1 LAKTKEGSYL
11 DDRIKGRYLHQ
22 TYLKEINR
30 MDNVQELTDLL
41 TLEKIEENIFR
52 GENYQAP
59 WKRVFGGQVLAQAL
73 QACYQTVPEGRLVH
87 SMHAYFILAGDINQP
102 IIYDVDRI
110 RDGGSFTTRR
120 VVAIQKG
127 AAIFSMGASFQS
139 VQEGM
144 EHQISMPNVPMPDTL
159 VSDEKLA
166 EVFKD
171 AAPEIYRSL
180 TFPRPLEFR
189 PVEKLNPLS
198 RRGYPPFRHVWIRS
212 KGTLPDDIRLHQAI
226 LAYASDY
233 NLLTTATLPHWEQV
247 KPNELFLASLDH
259 AMWFHRTFR
268 IDEWLLYALD
278 SPSAS
283 NARGFTRGNVFTQD
297 GQLVA
302 SVVQEGLIRKRD

>member
-1 LAKTKEGSYL
+1 MTNIE
-11 DDRIKGRYLHQ
+11 
-22 TYLKEINR
+22 
-30 MDNVQELTDLL
+30 ELIGLL
-41 TLEKIEENIFR
+41 SLEKIEENIYR
-52 GENYQAP
+52 GQNYKAP

-73 QACYQTVPEGRLVH
+73 HACQRTVPKERLVH
-87 SMHAYFILAGDINQP
+87 SMHAYFILAGDIGQP

-110 RDGGSFTTRR
+110 RDGGSFSTRR

-127 AAIFSMGASFQS
+127 TPIFSMGASFQK
-139 VQEGM
+139 VRDGLD
-144 EHQISMPNVPMPDTL
+144 HQISMPNVPSPETL

-198 RRGYPPFRHVWIRS
+198 GKEYAPLRHVWL
-212 KGTLPDDIRLHQAI
+212 KANGAMPDDLRLHQAV

-233 NLLTTATLPHWEQV
+233 NLLTTATLPHWKEV
-247 KPNELFLASLDH
+247 LPNELFLASLDH
-259 AMWFHRTFR
+259 AMWFHRSFR
-268 IDEWLLYALD
+268 VDEWLLYALD
-278 SPSAS
+278 SPSSS
-283 NARGFTRGNVFTQD
+283 NERGFTRGNIFNQA

-302 SVVQEGLIRKRD
+302 SVVQEGLIRKRE

>member
-1 LAKTKEGSYL
+1 
-11 DDRIKGRYLHQ
+11 
-22 TYLKEINR
+22 

-41 TLEKIEENIFR
+41 NLEKIEENIFR
-52 GENYQAP
+52 GENYLAP

-73 QACYQTVPEGRLVH
+73 RACYNTVPEGRLVH

-127 AAIFSMGASFQS
+127 TPIFSMGASFQS

-198 RRGYPPFRHVWIRS
+198 GKGYPPFRHVWVKA
-212 KGTLPDDIRLHQAI
+212 KGTLPDDIRLHQTI

>member
-1 LAKTKEGSYL
+1 VT
-11 DDRIKGRYLHQ
+11 
-22 TYLKEINR
+22 
-30 MDNVQELTDLL
+30 NVPELLDLL
-41 TLEKIEENIFR
+41 NLEKIEENIYR
-52 GENYQAP
+52 GTNYQAP

-73 QACYQTVPEGRLVH
+73 IACQRTVPDDRLVH
-87 SMHAYFILAGDINQP
+87 SMQAYFILAGDISQP
-102 IIYDVDRI
+102 IVYEVDRI
-110 RDGGSFTTRR
+110 RDGGSFSTRR

-127 AAIFSMGASFQS
+127 TPIFSMGASFQS
-139 VQEGM
+139 VQDGLD
-144 EHQISMPNVPMPDTL
+144 HQISMPNVPSPDML

-166 EVFKD
+166 EVFKE

-189 PVEKLNPLS
+189 PVEKLNPMS
-198 RRGYPPFRHVWIRS
+198 GKEYAPFRHVWVKA
-212 KGTLPDDIRLHQAI
+212 KGELPNDIRLHQAI

-233 NLLTTATLPHWEQV
+233 NLLTTATLPHWDKV

-259 AMWFHRTFR
+259 AMWFHRYFR

-283 NARGFTRGNVFTQD
+283 NARGFTRGSVFDQQ

>member
-1 LAKTKEGSYL
+1 MT
-11 DDRIKGRYLHQ
+11 DI
-22 TYLKEINR
+22 
-30 MDNVQELTDLL
+30 QELIDLL
-41 TLEKIEENIFR
+41 TLEKIEENIYR
-52 GENYQAP
+52 GTNYQAP

-73 QACYQTVPEGRLVH
+73 HACQCTVPDDRLVH
-87 SMHAYFILAGDINQP
+87 SMQAYFILAGDISQP
-102 IIYDVDRI
+102 IVYEVDRI
-110 RDGGSFTTRR
+110 RDGGSFSTRR

-127 AAIFSMGASFQS
+127 TPIFSMGASFQS
-139 VQEGM
+139 VQDGLD
-144 EHQISMPNVPMPDTL
+144 HQISMPNVPSPDML

-166 EVFKD
+166 EVFKE

-189 PVEKLNPLS
+189 PVEKLNPMS
-198 RRGYPPFRHVWIRS
+198 GKEYAPFRHVWVKA

-233 NLLTTATLPHWEQV
+233 NLLTTATLPHWDKV
-247 KPNELFLASLDH
+247 RPNELFLASLDH
-259 AMWFHRTFR
+259 AMWFHRSFR

-283 NARGFTRGNVFTQD
+283 NARGFTRGSIFDQQ

>member
-1 LAKTKEGSYL
+1 MTDIKEL
-11 DDRIKGRYLHQ
+11 I
-22 TYLKEINR
+22 
-30 MDNVQELTDLL
+30 DLL
-41 TLEKIEENIFR
+41 SLEKIEENIYR
-52 GENYQAP
+52 GQNYQAP

-73 QACYQTVPEGRLVH
+73 AACQRTVPEERLVH
-87 SMHAYFILAGDINQP
+87 SMHAYFILAGDIGQP

-110 RDGGSFTTRR
+110 RDGGSFSTRR

-127 AAIFSMGASFQS
+127 TPIFSMGLSFQ
-139 VQEGM
+139 EMHDGLD
-144 EHQISMPNVPMPDTL
+144 HQITMPNVPSPDVL

-171 AAPEIYRSL
+171 TAPEIYRSL

-189 PVEKLNPLS
+189 PVEMLNPVSGTEYAPL
-198 RRGYPPFRHVWIRS
+198 RHVWLRS
-212 KGTLPDDIRLHQAI
+212 NGPMPNDLRLHQAV

-233 NLLTTATLPHWEQV
+233 NLLTTATLPHWNQV
-247 KPNELFLASLDH
+247 MPNELFLASLDH
-259 AMWFHRTFR
+259 AMWFHRSFR
-268 IDEWLLYALD
+268 VDEWLLYALD

-283 NARGFTRGNVFTQD
+283 NERGFTRGNIFNQQ